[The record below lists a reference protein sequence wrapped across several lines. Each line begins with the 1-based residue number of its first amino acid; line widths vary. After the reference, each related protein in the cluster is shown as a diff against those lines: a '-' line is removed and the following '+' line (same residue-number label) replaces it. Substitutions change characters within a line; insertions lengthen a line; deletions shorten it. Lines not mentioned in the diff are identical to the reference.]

1 MKLGIIGTGRIAQRF
16 MPETKYVDGIEV
28 VSVYNPH
35 KNSAERYAEKWGL
48 EAFYDANVS
57 GCKESGIKA
66 ANINADS
73 ALCCN
78 NLTETESLQD
88 FLKSI
93 DAVYIATPHGTHADY
108 IRAALT
114 QGKHVLCEKP
124 MTLSGKE
131 ASELY
136 ELAETNKFVLMEGI
150 KTAYCPG
157 YKRLMEVARS
167 GIIGDIAYVESCFT
181 KLEATD
187 SRELTDTVTGGS
199 FTELGTYVMLPVLSL
214 FGTEATFNFQ
224 SILREDNIDIFTKC
238 NVLYDDGKLA
248 TATCGLGVKSEGR
261 LVVSGTKG
269 YILVPAPWWK
279 TSKFEVHFESAAD
292 VRYYEEQFE
301 GDGLRYE
308 LKEFVEQ
315 VQLVKE
321 LRLGQE
327 KNENSSDLNI
337 GPLSACDNK
346 DQSEQSPGLKTR
358 SYAKDCSIR
367 MAGLMEEFLECRGK
381 NKQH

>member
-16 MPETKYVDGIEV
+16 MQETKYVDGIEV

-35 KNSAERYAEKWGL
+35 KESAERYAEKWGL
-48 EAFYDANVS
+48 EAFYDANAS
-57 GCKESGIKA
+57 GRQDSGSEA
-66 ANINADS
+66 AGKNTTSALGCNDS
-73 ALCCN
+73 AKL
-78 NLTETESLQD
+78 EGLQD
-88 FLKSI
+88 FLKSV
-93 DAVYIATPHGTHADY
+93 DAVYIATPHGTHTDY

-114 QGKHVLCEKP
+114 HGKHVLCEKP

-136 ELAETNKFVLMEGI
+136 ELAETNKLVLMEGI

-157 YKRLMEVARS
+157 YKRLMDVAKS

-181 KLEATD
+181 KLESPD

-214 FGTEATFNFQ
+214 FGTEATINFQ

-308 LKEFVEQ
+308 LKEFVGQ

-327 KNENSSDLNI
+327 KNGNSSDLNI
-337 GPLSACDNK
+337 GLPSTRGNK
-346 DQSEQSPGLKTR
+346 ENFGQESELKTR
-358 SYAKDCSIR
+358 SYTKDCSIR
-367 MAGLMEEFLECRGK
+367 MASLMEEFLECRGK
-381 NKQH
+381 K